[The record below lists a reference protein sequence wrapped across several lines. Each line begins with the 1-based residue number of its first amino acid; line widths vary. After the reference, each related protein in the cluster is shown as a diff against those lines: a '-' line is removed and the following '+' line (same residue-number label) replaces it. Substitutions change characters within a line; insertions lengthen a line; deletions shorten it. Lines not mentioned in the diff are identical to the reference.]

1 MKNNAMKML
10 MPAFIVSIMLAAG
23 FAAAVS
29 GGDSEGTVS
38 SEPTIHSVKWNLR
51 HVTVEVE
58 DMELLPLTIEHGKW
72 LIFKPTCEPGYKDM
86 TVKITVNGVT
96 ATLMSNAAKGIG
108 SEYYYYCYGGIYSV
122 SALGDVVVTA
132 NARSMTTVISPPA
145 TPVEKFYNVYTV
157 SDPDYIKMVGIPAD
171 AKVRENAPL
180 NVSISPAS
188 VPVKMNVTVTMGG
201 KVMNDAFAYA
211 AGSESSG
218 TVLIGA
224 VVGDVEIS
232 VAYEIVTSEGPTET
246 ADSNWWILVAV
257 IIAGMALMLVYFRSR
272 KSWQNA

>member
-23 FAAAVS
+23 FAVAVS
-29 GGDSEGTVS
+29 GGDSEGTAS
-38 SEPTIHSVKWNLR
+38 PDTPTEEETMYAIEWKLR
-51 HVTVEVE
+51 NVTIAE
-58 DMELLPLTIEHGKW
+58 GKVNETDCDGFS
-72 LIFKPTCEPGYKDM
+72 FKPVCNEGYKDM
-86 TVKITVNGVT
+86 TVTIKINGVV
-96 ATLMSNAAKGIG
+96 ATEGGYLCGFG
-108 SEYYYYCYGGIYSV
+108 PYYYGYYDGTYYVHWEDGP
-122 SALGDVVVTA
+122 VTVIA
-132 NARSMTTVISPPA
+132 TARSATTVISPPA

-201 KVMNDAFAYA
+201 KVMSDAFTYA
-211 AGSESSG
+211 AGSESLG

-272 KSWQNA
+272 KSWQNV